1 MTEILTEEKIK
12 EAARIVFMEK
22 GYAATGMRD
31 IAAKAGVNL
40 SLVNYYFRSKRNI
53 FNLIMTEK
61 MQKIFGSI
69 IPYMMDETT
78 SLEEKIKNISTM
90 YINTISEDPNLP
102 LFVFSEIQKNPEEF
116 AFLFPL
122 KQINFMETSIIKQF
136 KIRCP
141 NINPAHFMLNFL
153 GMTIFPFIAAH
164 LFSKTQTHIFD
175 NILAVIE
182 ERKTLIPLWMNQIL
196 DSPINLND
204 I

>member
-90 YINTISEDPNLP
+90 YINTISEESK
-102 LFVFSEIQKNPEEF
+102 F
-116 AFLFPL
+116 
-122 KQINFMETSIIKQF
+122 
-136 KIRCP
+136 
-141 NINPAHFMLNFL
+141 
-153 GMTIFPFIAAH
+153 TIVCF
-164 LFSKTQTHIFD
+164 
-175 NILAVIE
+175 
-182 ERKTLIPLWMNQIL
+182 
-196 DSPINLND
+196 
-204 I
+204 